1 MYRETENASLELK
14 EKETKTFHKT
24 ISAFANYRD
33 GRIVFGVRKDGII
46 IGIDNP
52 EAFCLQVE
60 NSINDTID
68 PRPKFKLQT
77 QKVEGKNIVELFV
90 YKGQHTPYTYNGA
103 AYKRSDTST
112 VPVDSNELR
121 LLSLEGVNFSY
132 DQLPSTENDLSFTI
146 LRKFLKEKAGLK
158 RITDDTWHTLG
169 LMRKNCYTRA
179 GQLLSDENTIHQ
191 SATSIVRFGQN
202 ISVFL
207 DRVDIIQK
215 SLLIQYR
222 EALNMFDKWYAP
234 YEQIIGF
241 ERVQRDQIPREAYRE
256 GVVNALVHRRFDL
269 NSAVQISMHD
279 DRVEIVSPGGLPSGI
294 SEVAYLYGQ
303 VSLIRNIT
311 LAEVFHR
318 IGLIEKFGTGILRIR
333 EEYSPYAANPKFD
346 VTDDHIRVILPVID
360 YDAAKADKDID
371 LLILDILANKSPLS
385 RAELEDLTGF
395 KRSWMHQAL
404 KNLVD
409 QGVIVVVGGGPQ
421 TKYKIKS

>member
-1 MYRETENASLELK
+1 
-14 EKETKTFHKT
+14 
-24 ISAFANYRD
+24 
-33 GRIVFGVRKDGII
+33 
-46 IGIDNP
+46 
-52 EAFCLQVE
+52 
-60 NSINDTID
+60 
-68 PRPKFKLQT
+68 
-77 QKVEGKNIVELFV
+77 
-90 YKGQHTPYTYNGA
+90 
-103 AYKRSDTST
+103 
-112 VPVDSNELR
+112 
-121 LLSLEGVNFSY
+121 
-132 DQLPSTENDLSFTI
+132 
-146 LRKFLKEKAGLK
+146 
-158 RITDDTWHTLG
+158 
-169 LMRKNCYTRA
+169 
-179 GQLLSDENTIHQ
+179 
-191 SATSIVRFGQN
+191 
-202 ISVFL
+202 
-207 DRVDIIQK
+207 
-215 SLLIQYR
+215 
-222 EALNMFDKWYAP
+222 
-234 YEQIIGF
+234 
-241 ERVQRDQIPREAYRE
+241 
-256 GVVNALVHRRFDL
+256 
-269 NSAVQISMHD
+269 MHD

-371 LLILDILANKSPLS
+371 LLILDILAHKSPLS

>member
-1 MYRETENASLELK
+1 
-14 EKETKTFHKT
+14 
-24 ISAFANYRD
+24 
-33 GRIVFGVRKDGII
+33 
-46 IGIDNP
+46 
-52 EAFCLQVE
+52 
-60 NSINDTID
+60 
-68 PRPKFKLQT
+68 
-77 QKVEGKNIVELFV
+77 VEGKNIVELLV

-169 LMRKNCYTRA
+169 LMRKNYYTRA

-409 QGVIVVVGGGPQ
+409 HGVIVVVGGGPQ